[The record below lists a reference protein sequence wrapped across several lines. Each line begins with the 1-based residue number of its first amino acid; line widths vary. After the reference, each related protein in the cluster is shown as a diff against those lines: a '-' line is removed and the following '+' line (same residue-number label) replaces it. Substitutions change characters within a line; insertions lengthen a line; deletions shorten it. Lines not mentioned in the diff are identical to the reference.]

1 MQTYT
6 LHLLQLGISGWLI
19 VGRKIQICAVRRQ
32 KQNHCFKAVKQSK
45 NQEFLTYKPFTDE
58 LKEYAE

>member
-1 MQTYT
+1 MHTALVT
-6 LHLLQLGISGWLI
+6 TRNTGISAWLI